1 MKKVLSYIYKFLFN
15 NKRFHSP
22 LKVDKIKKILIIRN
36 DAIGDMI
43 VTTPIF
49 EIIKNKLSNVEL
61 DVLCSMKN
69 YPIIE
74 NNPYINNIFT
84 LKKSILSFFITI
96 VLLKKRKYDLILGL
110 VFNKTTK
117 IGLIANLIGTKKTI
131 KVSISHTERN
141 NLYYQLF
148 NILINVDDVR
158 FSKTMVEIQAILLSR
173 LFGWNY
179 NINEVKQGIYFKTD
193 DDEYY
198 DFIPPK
204 AIFFNI
210 SAGNPKKELSLDK
223 NIELI
228 DKYMTQYPQ
237 NNILLHSAQQDYNKA
252 IIIRDRFKDKINYVP
267 FINNILEIC
276 KIIKQCEI
284 VISPDTSIT
293 HIGATFGKKVIIL
306 VPNKYK
312 IQREWLPYCTE
323 IEIKLV
329 E

>member
-1 MKKVLSYIYKFLFN
+1 MKIN
-15 NKRFHSP
+15 P
-22 LKVDKIKKILIIRN
+22 LEIKKILLIKPRG
-36 DAIGDMI
+36 IGDI
-43 VTTPIF
+43 V
-49 EIIKNKLSNVEL
+49 LS
-61 DVLCSMKN
+61 
-69 YPIIE
+69 
-74 NNPYINNIFT
+74 
-84 LKKSILSFFITI
+84 TI
-96 VLLKKRKYDLILGL
+96 VLDNLKHHFPFAKIDYLTEYFAKPALKNNPLVNEILTMHKSDLSLKVAWQLRKRKYDLILGL

-141 NLYYQLF
+141 NLYYKLF

-284 VISPDTSIT
+284 VISPVTSIT